1 MRITELKANFPQDL
15 ILLLKPVVKK
25 AFEGD
30 YSAYLEEFYSKEN
43 LFPIMEFIVKNLY
56 DILNKPEVKEQG
68 YYWGYDVIFQ
78 LKRALVEGKHY
89 SAATNVFKKNIDHY
103 IKWVL
108 EVDDPEKAID
118 EHEMFYIVIETIA
131 QYEVNGKLEEPLL
144 QVWNRMPIADL
155 DDVFIFPIRSY
166 ALFDEEEI
174 HKYLHHEG
182 KTHTIE
188 YDFPIKYDVVEL
200 YVNVIRLL
208 AQKSIDQ
215 NLVEHVLCCVQLIY
229 DSVSYFSSEEH
240 GRFCLFIEKL
250 RVIVDTDKIPS
261 ELFDLFRF
269 FIDAHIKEPEDAH
282 GNIKM
287 KKAEMR
293 EFNKR
298 FNKFFDWCI
307 LNRHFKPLKVIWEN
321 VYYIEDNNFE
331 VVKNACKKL
340 LEIEPKIISDI
351 ANEHE
356 RLYINVEKFFEKKE
370 YELII
375 QMFEKGFLNKSE
387 SNYFEIAYSYS
398 QLKNYTAAK
407 RIYFSIIESGKESNA
422 VCNNLGVIYSNIEKD
437 NEEALKWFKKAV
449 ELDPDDQTAMKN
461 VTITE
466 RELQEEQEKPKK
478 LTESY
483 FKATNRYHKSL
494 LFTIYKMNMQS
505 LTIEQLASATKQK
518 VSYVEKNLTD
528 LINMGMISQQKGR
541 FIIDPVIE
549 KLVEDYV
556 DAKLERQ
563 IIQADRTNMSRPMFF
578 HESEITLY
586 RVLLDLFPQ
595 HFVFPNISLKTIVDV
610 DKMRDAISS
619 EHMSYLFMAHVDF
632 AIISTSS
639 YMPVLA
645 IEKDSVYHDNNT
657 SNKKD
662 EMKNSIFKLSGI
674 PLIRVRYN
682 KAMTADKLKQE
693 IRTATKELIVTLQK
707 DVSEDHKL
715 FSEIDVR
722 NFGVSIHSTIDL
734 DQLHDTWSKVVGEG
748 ISKKSKVIDLQ
759 NANELH
765 VSISGELETI
775 INFSKDQILTK
786 IQEEIP
792 QIAHLVIAYY

>member
-1 MRITELKANFPQDL
+1 LRITELKANFPQDL
-15 ILLLKPVVKK
+15 ILLLKPVEKK

-30 YSAYLEEFYSKEN
+30 YSVYLEEFYSKEN
-43 LFPIMEFIVKNLY
+43 LFPIMEFIVENLS
-56 DILNKPEVKEQG
+56 DILNKPEVKEQE
-68 YYWGYDVIFQ
+68 YYWGFDVIFQ

-89 SAATNVFKKNIDHY
+89 SAATNVFKKNADRY
-103 IKWVL
+103 IKWAL
-108 EVDDPEKAID
+108 EVEEPEKAID

-131 QYEVNGKLEEPLL
+131 QYEVNGKLEEFLL
-144 QVWNRMPIADL
+144 QVWNRMPIAEL

-174 HKYLHHEG
+174 HKYLHYEG
-182 KTHTIE
+182 KSHTIE
-188 YDFPIKYDVVEL
+188 YDLPIEYDVVEL

-215 NLVEHVLCCVQLIY
+215 NLVEHVLCCVKLIY
-229 DSVSYFSSEEH
+229 DNVSYFSSEEH
-240 GRFCLFIEKL
+240 GRFYLFIEKL
-250 RVIVDTDKIPS
+250 RVITDKIPN

-269 FIDAHIKEPEDAH
+269 FIDAHIKDPEDPH
-282 GNIKM
+282 GSIKM

-293 EFNKR
+293 EFNKS
-298 FNKFFDWCI
+298 FNVLFDWCI
-307 LNRHFKPLKVIWEN
+307 TSGNYVPLKTIWKD
-321 VYYIEDNNFE
+321 VYYIEEANFE
-331 VVKNACKKL
+331 VTMNALKKL
-340 LEIEPKIISDI
+340 LELDSRIVVHLIDREIITNFAIDS
-351 ANEHE
+351 
-356 RLYINVEKFFEKKE
+356 LFKKRE
-370 YELII
+370 YKVIVDLF
-375 QMFEKGFLNKSE
+375 QKGFLQKPE
-387 SNYFEIAYSYS
+387 HYYFQIAYSFS
-398 QLKNYTAAK
+398 ELKNYTAAK

-449 ELDPDDQTAMKN
+449 ELDSNDQKAMKN
-461 VTITE
+461 VAITE
-466 RELQEEQEKPKK
+466 RQLEEKQEKPKK

-494 LFTIYKMNMQS
+494 LFTIYKMNAQS
-505 LTIEQLASATKQK
+505 LSIEQLSTATKQK
-518 VSYVEKNLTD
+518 VPYVEKNLAE
-528 LINMGMISQQKGR
+528 LINMGMLSQQNGR
-541 FIIDPVIE
+541 FFIDPVIE

-563 IIQADRTNMSRPMFF
+563 IIQVDQTNMSRPMFF

-610 DKMRDAISS
+610 DKMRNAISS

-674 PLIRVRYN
+674 PLIRVRCN